1 MEKLNMHKLLTPDPA
16 RIEPTP
22 HQPAHDRAPDEIAA
36 GTPQWLKEDL
46 IGLLGEEQV
55 HHRALDLIRYATDAS
70 PYRMIPKV
78 VVSPTSEEQVKKVFA
93 YAKDQR
99 IPVTIR
105 ASGSSL
111 SGQAQGDGILMDV
124 RKHWAGWNV
133 ENEGARLRVKPG
145 TILFRANLALK
156 PFGYRLGPDPAS
168 GSVATIG
175 GVVANNASGMCC
187 GTAQNSYK
195 TISSMTFILASGTR
209 INTAHPKAE
218 SDFELAE
225 PALVQGIREI
235 KQAIEEDKELSER
248 IVKKFSI
255 KNTTGYHMGAFL
267 DGKTPLDIFRLL
279 LVGSEGTLGFISEV
293 VFETVPDDL
302 YRLTA
307 FLIFPD
313 MHSAC
318 AAVEPFIKAGA
329 AAAELSDRASLRGVE
344 GKPGVPDRWKSLGE
358 KATALLVEFRASGK
372 EKLAEAEKAA
382 NEVLHG
388 LQLVEAGD
396 FTKDPHIAAQ
406 FWAVRNGLL
415 PSVGGR
421 RPSGTSLILEDV
433 CFPPDRL
440 ADGAVDLQQ
449 VIARHNY
456 KGYVFG
462 HASAGNL
469 HFLITP
475 SFNSPA
481 ETQRFDAFLKDVVD
495 LVVGKYDGSLKA
507 EHGTGRNIAPFV
519 EREWGAKLT
528 GLMWKLK
535 MLADPYNILGPG
547 VLLTKDPESHLHYL
561 HTIPSVE
568 NEVDRCIECGYC
580 EPVCPSRHLSTTPR
594 QRIVLRREMLRQP
607 EGSPVTEAILKD
619 YEYNAIETCAGDGSC
634 ALACP
639 LGINTGILMKHFRAM
654 EHTHSE
660 EHVALNLAEHWGT
673 VEKVMRGALT
683 LNSAAQT
690 VLGGLPAKG
699 LTSLARTVVSNDL
712 MPAWL
717 PNIPHPAKA
726 ELPHTVRSGAA
737 AVYFNA
743 CVNRIFGSSRGEH
756 PEMTLAGAMV
766 SLSQRAGLPLWIPD
780 DLGGNCCATVW
791 HSKGY
796 VEGNTYMAN
805 HVVQSM
811 WRWSDEGRLPVVCDA
826 SSCTFGIT
834 TEILHYLT
842 PENRAKHDRMIL
854 LDSVA
859 WAHDYLLP
867 HLEVRKKA
875 GSTVIHAVCAT
886 HHLQLADKLLALAEA
901 VSETAVNPIYSTCCA
916 FAGDRGFLHPELT
929 HAATSEEVAELG
941 DQKFDHYISSNRTC
955 EIGMNLATGE
965 DYRSIIFLLEE
976 ATR

>member
-1 MEKLNMHKLLTPDPA
+1 MNKLLTPDPA
-16 RIEPTP
+16 SIEPAE
-22 HQPAHDRAPDEIAA
+22 HQPTHDRAPEEVAE
-36 GTPQWLKEDL
+36 GTPAWLKEDL
-46 IGLLGEEQV
+46 IALLGEEKV
-55 HHRALDLIRYATDAS
+55 LTRALDLIRYATDAS

-78 VVSPTSEEQVKKVFA
+78 IVTPSTEDEVRDIFA
-93 YAKDQR
+93 YATEQR
-99 IPVTIR
+99 LPVTIR

-111 SGQAQGDGILMDV
+111 SGQAQGDGILLDA

-133 ENEGARLRVKPG
+133 EKEGSRLRSRPG
-145 TILFRANLALK
+145 TIMFRANLALK

-195 TISSMTFILASGTR
+195 TIESMTFVLPSGTR
-209 INTAHPKAE
+209 IDTADKDAE
-218 SDFELAE
+218 QQFMEKE
-225 PALVQGIREI
+225 PALAQGILDIKKEI
-235 KQAIEEDKELSER
+235 EADGELVKRLE
-248 IVKKFSI
+248 KKFSI

-267 DGKTPLDIFRLL
+267 DGKTPLEIFRLL
-279 LVGSEGTLGFISEV
+279 MVGSEGTLAFISEV
-293 VFETVPDDL
+293 VFSTVKDDL
-302 YRLTA
+302 FRLTA

-318 AAVEPFIKAGA
+318 AAVEPFIRHGA
-329 AAAELSDRASLRGVE
+329 VAAELSDRASLRGVE
-344 GKPGVPDRWKSLGE
+344 GKPGVPDRWKSLPAN
-358 KATALLVEFRASGK
+358 ATALLVEFREPTK
-372 EKLAEAEKAA
+372 EKQALAEKAA
-382 NEVLHG
+382 NDVLQG
-388 LQLVEAGD
+388 LQLLEPGD

-415 PSVGGR
+415 PSVGGT

-433 CFPPDRL
+433 CFPPERL

-449 VIARHNY
+449 VIARHGY
-456 KGYVFG
+456 KGFVFG

-475 SFNSPA
+475 SFNSPE
-481 ETQRFDAFLKDVVD
+481 ETRRFDGFLKDVVE

-535 MLADPYNILGPG
+535 MLADPYNILAPG
-547 VLLTKDPESHLHYL
+547 VLLTKDSEAHLHHL
-561 HTIPSVE
+561 HTVPTVE

-580 EPVCPSRHLSTTPR
+580 EPVCPSRHLTTTPR

-607 EGSPVTEAILKD
+607 EGSPVTAALLRE
-619 YEYNAIETCAGDGSC
+619 YEYSAIETCAGDGSC
-634 ALACP
+634 AIACP
-639 LGINTGILMKHFRAM
+639 LGINTGILMKQFRHL

-660 EHVALNLAEHWGT
+660 EHVAEQLAENWGK
-673 VEKVMRGALT
+673 VEKTARIALT
-683 LNSAAQT
+683 LNTATQE

-699 LTSLARTVVSNDL
+699 LTSLARKIVSEDL

-717 PNIPHPAKA
+717 PNIPHPAKINY
-726 ELPHTVRSGAA
+726 PHTQKDGAA
-737 AVYFNA
+737 AVYFSA
-743 CVNRIFGSSRGEH
+743 CVNRIFGASQGEH
-756 PEMTLAGAMV
+756 PQMTLAEALTAV
-766 SLSQRAGLPLWIPD
+766 SERAGLPVWIPD
-780 DLGGNCCATVW
+780 DLAGNCCATVW

-796 VEGNTYMAN
+796 IDGNTFMAN
-805 HVVQSM
+805 KVVESM
-811 WRWSDEGRLPVVCDA
+811 WSWSDQGRLPVVCDA

-834 TEILHYLT
+834 TEILTYLT
-842 PENRAKHDRMIL
+842 PENLARHQKMTL

-867 HLEVRKKA
+867 RLKVSQHT

-886 HHLQLADKLLALAEA
+886 HHLGLSDKLLAIAAA
-901 VSETAVNPIYSTCCA
+901 VSETAVSPIYSTCCA

-929 HAATSEEVAELG
+929 RSAVSEQVEEIKDTKY
-941 DQKFDHYISSNRTC
+941 DQYISSNRTC
-955 EIGMNLATGE
+955 EIGMNLSTGQ